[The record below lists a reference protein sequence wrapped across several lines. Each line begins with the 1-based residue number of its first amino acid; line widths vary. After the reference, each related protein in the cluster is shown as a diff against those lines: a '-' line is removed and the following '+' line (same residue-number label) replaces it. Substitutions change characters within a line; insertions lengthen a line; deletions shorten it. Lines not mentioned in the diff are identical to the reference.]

1 MELRYQVVK
10 KIVFILIIFALMGQ
24 QGQAQGFR
32 SELMGQRGSTAIEG
46 KSPSQA
52 KAFLLSFALPG
63 AGEYYAGSK
72 TMAAV
77 FASTELALW
86 GTFAS
91 FRIYGNWKR
100 TDYRLYA
107 VAHAGVNLN
116 GKDDDYFV
124 HIEDY
129 MTLVAYNDA
138 KLQQRNLGA
147 MYPETE
153 YWDWSWDSEA
163 SRKAY
168 EQMRVSSDQAFNRSL
183 IVVAGVVLNHIA
195 SGIDAVR
202 LARKG
207 ARPDENRT
215 RIGFFGLP
223 EGGMVV
229 ALSKSW

>member
-1 MELRYQVVK
+1 VSKR
-10 KIVFILIIFALMGQ
+10 IVFILLAIVLIVQ
-24 QGQAQGFR
+24 QGRAEGFR
-32 SELMGQRGSTAIEG
+32 SELIGQQEESATIEG

-63 AGEYYAGSK
+63 AGEYYAGSRN
-72 TMAAV
+72 MATV

-86 GTFAS
+86 ATFAS
-91 FRIYGNWKR
+91 FRIYGNWKK

-107 VAHAGVNLN
+107 VAHAGVDLT
-116 GKDDDYFV
+116 GKGDDYFV

-129 MTLVAYNDA
+129 MNLIEYNDA
-138 KLQQRNLGA
+138 KLQQRNVGA

-153 YWDWSWDSEA
+153 FWDWNWDSEA
-163 SRKAY
+163 SREAY

-183 IVVAGVVLNHIA
+183 IVVAGIVLNHIT

-202 LARKG
+202 LARG
-207 ARPDENRT
+207 AGKSDENRT
-215 RIGFFGLP
+215 RFGFFGLP